1 MNARATS
8 SQTQGQA
15 SFEALVIIVFGFLLV
30 LGIHHIGQLH
40 SHTLHLLGESHFLS
54 FVPNRVSDAPYQ
66 SGASLTV
73 NRETVAM
80 PFLNEEPLQSRY
92 ASIRL
97 GDSTYSAT
105 QLELENQLGFD
116 SATLLRASA
125 QSAPSL
131 RSKLP
136 ALGLSAK
143 VGLTRHSFL
152 LSGHGEADSTLAAQ
166 AKIASSASLW
176 QKSFTHSSQLVNHS
190 VATLQSIDQAWG
202 RASLTSSWLMPWAN
216 EGVES
221 KSSGQTLT
229 LPRTQAVFTTLGN
242 PLK

>member
-1 MNARATS
+1 MKSRTTS

-15 SFEALVIIVFGFLLV
+15 TFEALVIIVFGFLLV
-30 LGIHHIGQLH
+30 LGIHHIGQLR

-54 FVPNRVSDAPYQ
+54 FVSNWQSDSRES
-66 SGASLTV
+66 SGASSTV
-73 NRETVAM
+73 NPKTLAL
-80 PFLNEEPLQSRY
+80 PLLNEDPLQSRY
-92 ASIRL
+92 ASVRL

-125 QSAPSL
+125 RSAPSL

-136 ALGLSAK
+136 ALGLTAK

-152 LSGHGEADSTLAAQ
+152 LSGDGEADSTLAAQ
-166 AKIASSASLW
+166 VKIASSASLW

-202 RASLTSSWLMPWAN
+202 RASLTTSWLVPWAN
-216 EGVES
+216 EGFES
-221 KSSGQTLT
+221 KSSGQPLT
-229 LPRTQAVFTTLGN
+229 LPRTQAVFTTLGSA
-242 PLK
+242 LK

>member
-1 MNARATS
+1 MKSRTTS

-15 SFEALVIIVFGFLLV
+15 TFEALVIIVFGFLLV
-30 LGIHHIGQLH
+30 LGIHHIGQLR

-54 FVPNRVSDAPYQ
+54 FVSNWQSDSRES
-66 SGASLTV
+66 SGASSTV
-73 NRETVAM
+73 NPKTLAL
-80 PFLNEEPLQSRY
+80 PLLNEDPLQSRY
-92 ASIRL
+92 ASVRL

-125 QSAPSL
+125 RSAPSL

-136 ALGLSAK
+136 ALGLTAK

-152 LSGHGEADSTLAAQ
+152 LSGDGEADSTLAAQ
-166 AKIASSASLW
+166 VKIASSASLW
-176 QKSFTHSSQLVNHS
+176 QKSFAHSSQLVNHS

-202 RASLTSSWLMPWAN
+202 RASLTTSWLVPWAN
-216 EGVES
+216 EGFES
-221 KSSGQTLT
+221 KSSGQPLT
-229 LPRTQAVFTTLGN
+229 LPRTQAVFTTLGSA
-242 PLK
+242 LK

>member
-1 MNARATS
+1 MKSRTTS

-15 SFEALVIIVFGFLLV
+15 TFEALVIIVFGFLLV
-30 LGIHHIGQLH
+30 LGIHHIGQLR

-54 FVPNRVSDAPYQ
+54 FVSNWGSDSRES
-66 SGASLTV
+66 SGASSTV
-73 NRETVAM
+73 NPKTLAL
-80 PFLNEEPLQSRY
+80 PFLNEDPLQSRY
-92 ASIRL
+92 ASVRL

-125 QSAPSL
+125 RSAPSL

-136 ALGLSAK
+136 ALGLTAK

-152 LSGHGEADSTLAAQ
+152 LSGDGEADSTLAAQ
-166 AKIASSASLW
+166 VKIASSDSLW

-202 RASLTSSWLMPWAN
+202 RASLTTSWLVPWAN
-216 EGVES
+216 EGFES
-221 KSSGQTLT
+221 KSSGQPLT
-229 LPRTQAVFTTLGN
+229 LPRTQAVFTTLGSA
-242 PLK
+242 LK

>member
-1 MNARATS
+1 MKSRTTS

-15 SFEALVIIVFGFLLV
+15 TFEALVIIVFGFLLV
-30 LGIHHIGQLH
+30 LGIHHIGQLR

-54 FVPNRVSDAPYQ
+54 FVSNWESDSRES
-66 SGASLTV
+66 SGASSTV
-73 NRETVAM
+73 NPKTLAL
-80 PFLNEEPLQSRY
+80 PFLNEDPLQSRY
-92 ASIRL
+92 ASVRL

-125 QSAPSL
+125 RSAPSL

-136 ALGLSAK
+136 ALGLTAK

-152 LSGHGEADSTLAAQ
+152 LSGDGEADSTLAAQ
-166 AKIASSASLW
+166 VKIASSDSLW

-202 RASLTSSWLMPWAN
+202 RASLTTSWLVPWAN
-216 EGVES
+216 EGFES
-221 KSSGQTLT
+221 KSSGQPLT
-229 LPRTQAVFTTLGN
+229 LPRTQAVFTTLGSA
-242 PLK
+242 LK

>member
-1 MNARATS
+1 MNARLTL

-30 LGIHHIGQLH
+30 LGIHHIGQLR
-40 SHTLHLLGESHFLS
+40 SYTLHLLGESHFLS
-54 FVPNRVSDAPYQ
+54 FVPNRVSDALYQ
-66 SGASLTV
+66 SDESFTL
-73 NRETVAM
+73 NRENVAM

-92 ASIRL
+92 AGVRL

-116 SATLLRASA
+116 SATLFRASA

-136 ALGLSAK
+136 ALGLTAK

-152 LSGHGEADSTLAAQ
+152 LSGDGEADSTLAAQ

-176 QKSFTHSSQLVNHS
+176 KKSFTHSSQLVNHS

-202 RASLTSSWLMPWAN
+202 RASLTSSWLVPWAN
-216 EGVES
+216 EGFES

-229 LPRTQAVFTTLGN
+229 LPRAQAVFTTLGN